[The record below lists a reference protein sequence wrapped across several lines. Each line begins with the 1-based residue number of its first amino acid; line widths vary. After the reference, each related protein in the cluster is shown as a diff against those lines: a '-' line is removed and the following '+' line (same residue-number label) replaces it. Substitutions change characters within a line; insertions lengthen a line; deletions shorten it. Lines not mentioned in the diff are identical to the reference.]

1 MSGES
6 KGLKTPESDQ
16 SDFVM
21 HVRAAIIAALLA
33 AGPATAFALPQSK
46 ALAQSVRNAWQ
57 SNQGLPRNDGA
68 RSGDAVASPSS
79 LPPYFYRT
87 PWFYG
92 LCVLGLIGIVSAAY
106 RLRLQRAQTRELE
119 LMRLVEER
127 TRQLQQANDHLQRLS
142 YIDGLTNIPNRRHF
156 EEVLELEWRRAFRTK
171 TPIAL
176 LMLDID
182 HFKIYNDSFGHRAGD
197 VALMRVAAI
206 LDECVQRAG
215 DLVARYGGEEFA
227 AILAGTDL
235 TGATEVGERLRAAV
249 EGLGIEQGGGD
260 PKRVVTVSIGINV
273 GIPGEAGSPELMLG
287 AADKALYQAKRDGR
301 NLVRVAPVARDAAA
315 L

>member
-1 MSGES
+1 
-6 KGLKTPESDQ
+6 
-16 SDFVM
+16 M

-46 ALAQSVRNAWQ
+46 ALTPFVRDAWQ
-57 SNQGLPRNDGA
+57 SEQGLSRNNGVW
-68 RSGDAVASPSS
+68 SSDAATYTFS
-79 LPPYFYRT
+79 LALHFYQT
-87 PWFYG
+87 SWFYG
-92 LCVLGLIGIVSAAY
+92 LCVLGLIGAVSAAY
-106 RLRLQRAQTRELE
+106 RLRLRRAQTRELD
-119 LMRLVEER
+119 LLRLVAER

-171 TPIAL
+171 TPITL

-182 HFKIYNDSFGHRAGD
+182 QFKIHNDSFGHRAGD

-206 LDECVQRAG
+206 LDDCVKRAG

-235 TGATEVGERLRAAV
+235 TGAMEVGERLRAAV

-260 PKRVVTVSIGINV
+260 PKRVVTISIGIAA
-273 GIPGEAGSPELMLG
+273 GIPGDVGSPDSLLG

-301 NLVRVAPVARDAAA
+301 NLVRVATVPRDAAA